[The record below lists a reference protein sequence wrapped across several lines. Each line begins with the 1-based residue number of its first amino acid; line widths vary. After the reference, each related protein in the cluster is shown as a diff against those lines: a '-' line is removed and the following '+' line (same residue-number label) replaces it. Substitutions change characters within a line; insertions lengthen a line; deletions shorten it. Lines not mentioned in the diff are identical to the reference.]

1 MDRVGRGLRQRA
13 RIALKEPM
21 TGPAFGFLLM
31 ARPPGRGAAVEVAN
45 GRLERGI
52 WPLYEWTRNRDALVP
67 GVRIAIY
74 VGGRAQIIAT
84 AVVQEVVT
92 PGRRGIQVDPPEF
105 VTPPAS
111 RVLRLSRIVKL
122 ARPVQLRLLLPRLEM
137 CPRNLQKWG
146 SILSGGDCAV
156 SKNDWRVLFG
166 RPKP

>member
-1 MDRVGRGLRQRA
+1 MS
-13 RIALKEPM
+13 
-21 TGPAFGFLLM
+21 GPAFGFLLI
-31 ARPPGRGAAVEVAN
+31 AKPPGSGAAVEVAN

-52 WPLYEWTRNRDALVP
+52 WPLYERTRNRDALVP

-111 RVLRLSRIVKL
+111 QVLRLSRIVKL
-122 ARPVQLRLLLPRLEM
+122 ARPARVGLLL
-137 CPRNLQKWG
+137 
-146 SILSGGDCAV
+146 
-156 SKNDWRVLFG
+156 
-166 RPKP
+166 